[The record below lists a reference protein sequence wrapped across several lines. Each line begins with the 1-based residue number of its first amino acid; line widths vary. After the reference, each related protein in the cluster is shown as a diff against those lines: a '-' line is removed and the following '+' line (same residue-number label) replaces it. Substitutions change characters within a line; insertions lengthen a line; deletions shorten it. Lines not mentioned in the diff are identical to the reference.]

1 MIELLAPAGN
11 LESLK
16 AAVKSGANAV
26 YLGLDEYNARGNIEN
41 FNRENL
47 ADAVR
52 FAHLFGCKVYM
63 TLNILIKDAEIEKVV
78 ENVRFALSCKVDAFI
93 IQDVGVATLLKKI
106 FALSFWL
113 FLIEKRFLKELNFM
127 QAHKWA
133 FAI

>member
-106 FALSFWL
+106 FEG
-113 FLIEKRFLKELNFM
+113 IELHASTQM
-127 QAHKWA
+127 A

>member
-78 ENVRFALSCKVDAFI
+78 ENVRFALSCIHFRQYLREVHTILDAKHRHNPFVQ
-93 IQDVGVATLLKKI
+93 IQ
-106 FALSFWL
+106 
-113 FLIEKRFLKELNFM
+113 
-127 QAHKWA
+127 
-133 FAI
+133 